1 MPHIKSPKDFF
12 GQQPGDDR
20 VMIRWDRL
28 CAYYRELASLSDR
41 LILEEMGKTSEGND
55 FLILYVSSPKN
66 LERLEEYRQI
76 SMQLSDPRGLSQA
89 EIDDLAARGKAIVF
103 QSYGLHSNEVGGPQM
118 VPLMLYELLTSNEAR
133 VQKILD
139 EVIFI
144 ISPCSE
150 PDGEIVFT
158 DWYYKYFGTEFE
170 GICSPYIR
178 HNWTGH
184 ANNRD
189 ALRECVVESQ
199 YLNDILIRR
208 FMPQIFQDHHHQCP
222 DENRMSISPK
232 CDPICPHISP
242 IVHRET
248 AVYGT
253 HMAMEL
259 SLAGRKGIVAGDPFF
274 CDFPISSFYGNAC
287 LHNIAGMLTEN
298 ADVRIATP
306 DYIDPET
313 LKLNKFR
320 DHILEPCAICPDPWE
335 GGWWHLRDIVEQMY
349 LASMALLDYAAQN
362 RVRILASMAQ
372 KALAQTERGKNG
384 EIKGY
389 VITPNQNDRSAAAHL
404 IRILHQQRIDLYCL
418 REDTVVEDRILPKGS
433 VYVPLAQPKYGV
445 IQVMLAEEPYSH
457 QARQELEA
465 GKPRLSDTAN
475 VCMSLMM
482 GVQTQKSRE
491 ALSEDA
497 LEVYAPRKNKN
508 VPSPHDMN
516 DFGLASTMGVEARPL
531 MTSPCEDALTL
542 HEELDGLWERP
553 MMACENES
561 YRQVNRLLADGVRI
575 KRDARGN
582 FSVLKNDAKADTQ
595 KELRRARI
603 GLLKVSF
610 TGNEEEAFTRGLL
623 RQYGF
628 DYRLVMDRE
637 IRESGIPSDIDIMIF
652 PADPPAKL
660 CFGDEVSAGC
670 PVEYQTGIGTAGRE
684 YLRQF
689 VARGGRLITWEK
701 SCGVINEWLQ
711 LGLVDRAQGLS
722 EAEYMTASSQI
733 NAAIAKENDRITYGM
748 PKTFTV
754 THTNGPILVPSDFM
768 GKVQILATIAQ
779 KDVLRNGVIRG
790 ERYLEGTPCVLRAPY
805 GRGEVIMYSF
815 SPQFRN
821 QQEGTYKLLFNA
833 LYL

>member
-1 MPHIKSPKDFF
+1 MVHIKTPKEFF

-76 SMQLSDPRGLSQA
+76 SMQLSDPRGLTQA
-89 EIDDLAARGKAIVF
+89 EIDDLSSRGKAIVF

-158 DWYYKYFGTEFE
+158 DWYHKYLGTEFE
-170 GICSPYIR
+170 GICSPYMR

-320 DHILEPCAICPDPWE
+320 DHVLEPCAICPDPWE

-362 RVRILASMAQ
+362 RVRILRSMAQ
-372 KALAQTERGKNG
+372 KALSQTERGKNA

-389 VITPNQNDRSAAAHL
+389 VITPNQNDLSATVHL
-404 IRILHQQRIDLYCL
+404 IQLMQNQRIEMFYLK
-418 REDTVVEDRILPKGS
+418 EDAVTDGCVYPKGS
-433 VYVPLAQPKYGV
+433 VYVPLAQPKYAV
-445 IQVMLAEEPYSH
+445 VQVMLGEEPYSH
-457 QARQELEA
+457 QAQKELDA

-475 VCMSLMM
+475 ICMSL
-482 GVQTQKSRE
+482 
-491 ALSEDA
+491 
-497 LEVYAPRKNKN
+497 
-508 VPSPHDMN
+508 
-516 DFGLASTMGVEARPL
+516 TMGVETKKL
-531 MTSPCEDALTL
+531 KVTLDAGYL
-542 HEELDGLWERP
+542 ELLDTTPTWERP
-553 MMACENES
+553 LLASENAS
-561 YRQVNRLLADGVRI
+561 YRAANILMEKGIRMA
-575 KRDARGN
+575 RDAEGN
-582 FSVLKNDAKADTQ
+582 FVPTMQGDGKNERTPV
-595 KELRRARI
+595 RRARV

-623 RQYGF
+623 RDYHF
-628 DYRLVMDRE
+628 DYRIVMDSE
-637 IRESGIPSDIDIMIF
+637 IREHGIPEDIEVMIF

-660 CFGDEVSAGC
+660 CFGDEVPAGC
-670 PVEYQTGIGTAGRE
+670 PVEYQTGIGTKGRA
-684 YLRQF
+684 YLREF
-689 VARGGRLITWEK
+689 VKRGGRLVTWEK
-701 SCGVINEWLQ
+701 ACGVINEWLG
-711 LGLVDRAQGLS
+711 LGLVDRAAELT
-722 EAEYMTASSQI
+722 EADYLTCSSSL
-733 NAAIAKENDRITYGM
+733 NAVVTRRESPLTLGM
-748 PKTFTV
+748 PDQFSV
-754 THTNGPILVPSDFM
+754 THTNGPILVPKDFF
-768 GKVQILATIAQ
+768 GNVEIVAKLSSENL
-779 KDVLRNGVIRG
+779 LRNGVIRG
-790 ERYLEGTPCVLRAPY
+790 AQYVKGTPCVLHTAY
-805 GRGEVIMYSF
+805 GKGDVILYTF

-833 LYL
+833 LYCEGEQV

>member
-1 MPHIKSPKDFF
+1 MTNIKTPREFF

-28 CAYYRELASLSDR
+28 CAYYRELAASSDR
-41 LILEEMGKTSEGND
+41 LLLEEMGKTSEGND
-55 FLILYVSSPKN
+55 FLILYVSSPEN
-66 LERLEEYRQI
+66 LARLEEYRKI
-76 SMQLSDPRGLSQA
+76 SMTLADPRGLSQS
-89 EIDDLAARGKAIVF
+89 EIDALAEEGKAIVF

-118 VPLMLYELLTSNEAR
+118 VPLMLYELLTAETDRICNM
-133 VQKILD
+133 LN
-139 EVIFI
+139 EVIFV

-158 DWYYKYFGTEFE
+158 DWYERYFGTEFE

-189 ALRECVVESQ
+189 ALRECVVESK

-222 DENRMSISPK
+222 DENRMSIAPK

-287 LHNIAGMLTEN
+287 LHNVAGMLTEN

-349 LASMALLDYAAQN
+349 LASMALVDYAAHN
-362 RVRILASMAQ
+362 RVRILKSMAQ

-384 EIKGY
+384 EIKAY
-389 VITPNQNDRSAAAHL
+389 VITPEQNDLSAAAHL
-404 IRILHQQRIDLYCL
+404 IQLMQNQRVELFRL
-418 REDTVVEDRILPKGS
+418 KKETVVDGCVYPQGS
-433 VYVPLAQPKYGV
+433 IYVPLAQPKYAV
-445 IQVMLAEEPYSH
+445 VQVMLSEQPYSH
-457 QARQELEA
+457 QAQKELDQNTQ
-465 GKPRLSDTAN
+465 RLSDTAN
-475 VCMSLMM
+475 VCMSL
-482 GVQTQKSRE
+482 
-491 ALSEDA
+491 
-497 LEVYAPRKNKN
+497 
-508 VPSPHDMN
+508 
-516 DFGLASTMGVEARPL
+516 TMGVKTKKLKRGIDQDLLEK
-531 MTSPCEDALTL
+531 
-542 HEELDGLWERP
+542 LDSAITWERP
-553 MMACENES
+553 LSACENAS
-561 YRQVNRLLADGVRI
+561 YRAANILMENGERVA
-575 KRDARGN
+575 RDAKGD
-582 FSVLKNDAKADTQ
+582 FVPTLQAFEGVQ
-595 KELRRARI
+595 KTPIRRARV

-623 RQYGF
+623 RDYHF
-628 DYRLVMDRE
+628 DYRIVMDSE
-637 IRESGIPSDIDIMIF
+637 IRERGIPDDIEVMIF

-660 CFGDEVSAGC
+660 CYGDEVPAGC
-670 PVEYQTGIGTAGRE
+670 PVEYQTGIGMAGRE

-689 VARGGRLITWEK
+689 VRRGGRLITWEK
-701 SCGVINEWLQ
+701 SCGVINEWLG
-711 LGLVDRAQGLS
+711 LGLADRAASLT
-722 EAEYMTASSQI
+722 EAEYLTSSSLLHA
-733 NAAIAKENDRITYGM
+733 NVTRRDSFLVSGM
-748 PKTFTV
+748 PDRFAV
-754 THTNGPILVPSDFM
+754 THTNGPILVPRDFA
-768 GKVQILATIAQ
+768 GKVEIVAKLANQ
-779 KDVLRNGVIRG
+779 NVLCNGVIRG
-790 ERYLEGTPCVLRAPY
+790 AQYVEGTPCVLRTEY
-805 GRGEVIMYSF
+805 GAGDVIFYTF

-833 LYL
+833 LYREDEKN